1 MVFREKTNHKKKPE
15 DAYLWIGDAPD
26 GIRCWYEMDAGG
38 WLDAVSALWPTWTE
52 RIAASISFRRGHHY
66 KPLIFNKLQ
75 STGETKR
82 KIENEELAFKSIGD
96 TFTVP
101 CSKVKK
107 NSKITEGTKKADW
120 FWISLDRKFPNADFQ
135 YIFFSF
141 LSFLRRT
148 VWAKKKSTNSSFFLK
163 NIFFL
168 RSLFSTNT
176 KVSPISFP

>member
-107 NSKITEGTKKADW
+107 KFKNNWGNEKSRLILDFSRSEISKCW
-120 FWISLDRKFPNADFQ
+120 FSI
-135 YIFFSF
+135 YFFSF

-148 VWAKKKSTNSSFFLK
+148 VWAKKKIHKFFFFLEK
-163 NIFFL
+163 YFFP
-168 RSLFSTNT
+168 SLSL
-176 KVSPISFP
+176 